1 MRTEVHYIKVVLILG
16 IGLLST
22 TQLFAQCKEEQQAL
36 DNLQKE
42 YNVLFVDL
50 EKQTEDLKKALP
62 DTTDMPS
69 VPGHHVSFDIKFKT
83 QKISFDLIEVTM
95 KNKKMSLNLPQVT
108 MKTKS
113 FSIPTSKT
121 EWRVTN
127 IGFGIKTKTLVVTNG
142 TKRVSFKLPET
153 KMKRTEM
160 VTKIPEF
167 TKKRKEISFD
177 IPEFKMKSPIPEDE
191 KINELQ
197 KKSEVIAQQADTLN
211 KAGTKLEKEQKEKA
225 KIAITNLFSCI
236 ENELKIQK
244 IQTEKSF
251 EQSLNQINAAI
262 QEVKSHDLNPAQV
275 KSDDGT
281 VTNLHQVKEDF
292 QKSNDEIIKNID
304 IAVKDL
310 NEQLQKIISELD
322 S

>member
-1 MRTEVHYIKVVLILG
+1 MNYIKMTIILG
-16 IGLLST
+16 IGLLTT
-22 TQLFAQCKEEQQAL
+22 TQSFAQCKEEQQTL

-62 DTTDMPS
+62 DTTGMPS
-69 VPGHHVSFDIKFKT
+69 VPGHHISFDVKFKT

-95 KNKKMSLNLPQVT
+95 KNKTMSLILPQVT

-121 EWRVTN
+121 EWKVTN

-142 TKRVSFKLPET
+142 TKKVSFKLPET
-153 KMKRTEM
+153 KMSRTEI

-167 TKKRKEISFD
+167 TKKRKDISFD

-191 KINELQ
+191 KFNELQ
-197 KKSEVIAQQADTLN
+197 KKSEAIAQQADTLN
-211 KAGTKLEKEQKEKA
+211 KAGTKLEKEQKVKS

-236 ENELKIQK
+236 DNELKIQK

-251 EQSLNQINAAI
+251 EQSLNQINTAI
-262 QEVKSHDLNPAQV
+262 QEVKSYDLNPAQV

-281 VTNLHQVKEDF
+281 VTNLYQVKEDL
-292 QKSNDEIIKNID
+292 QKANDETIKNID
-304 IAVKDL
+304 TAIKDL
-310 NEQLQKIISELD
+310 NEQLQKIIIELD